1 MDRTQAAPRAPLHS
15 IVLGPTQI
23 VKSSLS
29 SSWPSILLERHLYS
43 PGERTAASIDKH
55 VLSVVHGAPARFDYR
70 NVNGV
75 FLSATLRPKSIM
87 ITPQGAVPDVRLHTS
102 ADFSHCAFDDAF
114 LRNVADELEHASHR
128 PIFRLGIE
136 DKASERIVGM
146 LLDELEAKS
155 PTSRHY
161 LESLAYA
168 LATRYLL
175 LGTKAS
181 LPSKSRLPGLVP
193 RVLNRVR
200 ETIEANLEEN
210 LNVEDLAK
218 DSGYSRAHFIRIF
231 RTATGFTPHQYVL
244 NLRLC
249 RAQEHLRHPNSS
261 LVDVASSCGFASQS
275 HMASVFRRHLAI
287 TPGEFRRLSGVKT
300 CKDGELK
307 RQILESKNRR
317 SER

>member
-1 MDRTQAAPRAPLHS
+1 
-15 IVLGPTQI
+15 
-23 VKSSLS
+23 
-29 SSWPSILLERHLYS
+29 
-43 PGERTAASIDKH
+43 
-55 VLSVVHGAPARFDYR
+55 
-70 NVNGV
+70 
-75 FLSATLRPKSIM
+75 M

-218 DSGYSRAHFIRIF
+218 DCGYSRAHFIRIF
-231 RTATGFTPHQYVL
+231 ERRRVHSPPVRIKFAALPGSGAFTA
-244 NLRLC
+244 
-249 RAQEHLRHPNSS
+249 S
-261 LVDVASSCGFASQS
+261 
-275 HMASVFRRHLAI
+275 
-287 TPGEFRRLSGVKT
+287 
-300 CKDGELK
+300 
-307 RQILESKNRR
+307 
-317 SER
+317 